1 MLFAAAGFYLCPGI
15 RGRRCGN
22 SVGRNHK
29 KLAIGGS
36 GSGHGLVLHSRVRR
50 PKRSHVTEL
59 YNCQPEQRDKG
70 SMLRVTLDIPTK
82 SIPSA
87 PIGQRATPQQ
97 NRSAGH
103 GTPGRERQFG
113 RAADTCK
120 PIRGS
125 AISILAPSSWRRV
138 SPKTPSHPTASR
150 NCRSGHLAIDRIE
163 GRKQYSHLPKAGLIG
178 DSMPISSEEPAFDTL
193 NARTDLPGG

>member
-1 MLFAAAGFYLCPGI
+1 MGPCQAPDGMLFAAAGFYLCPGI
-15 RGRRCGN
+15 RGRRCG
-22 SVGRNHK
+22 RFRWEEPQK
-29 KLAIGGS
+29 MAIGGS
-36 GSGHGLVLHSRVRR
+36 GERTRSRS
-50 PKRSHVTEL
+50 PL
-59 YNCQPEQRDKG
+59 
-70 SMLRVTLDIPTK
+70 
-82 SIPSA
+82 PSA
-87 PIGQRATPQQ
+87 ATQTIPRHRALQL
-97 NRSAGH
+97 SA
-103 GTPGRERQFG
+103 RG

-138 SPKTPSHPTASR
+138 SPKTPSHPTVSR
-150 NCRSGHLAIDRIE
+150 NCRSGHLAIDGIE